1 MQSITQLDAIITD
14 LKANGKA
21 PKVTLLRSAA
31 KRNRKSALGVKSHSS
46 NGRRFNNNN
55 SPLCKVG

>member
-1 MQSITQLDAIITD
+1 MYSITQLDTIID
-14 LKANGKA
+14 GLKANGVT
-21 PKVTLLRSAA
+21 PKVTVLRSAV
-31 KRNRKSALGVKSHSS
+31 KRNRKSAFGVKSHSS